1 MSTSVRKGGLF
12 ARPGRAGQLPILS
25 VSQLSAYYG
34 ELRALYD
41 IVFDVNPGE
50 VLAIIGA
57 NGAGKTTLLKAI
69 VGMMNRGKT
78 AHITGTI
85 DFQGRRLDK
94 LTTEKIV
101 ETGVTMV
108 PEGRMLFSRMTVIEN
123 LLVGAYLPE
132 KQPRAKQKL
141 AEMFEFFPRLAER
154 RDQVVSQMSGGE
166 QQMVAIAR
174 ALMSDPSLVLFDELS
189 LGLAPII
196 LDDIYGKLREIN
208 RMGVTC
214 VVIEQDIS
222 RALAVANQSSCDARG
237 SRRAR
242 RGARQL
248 IERRD
253 HRRLFWYTRYD
264 RGRRRVTDADIYWAV
279 IDILNGLLTGTLIG
293 GYYAMLAIG
302 LALSFGVMRLVNLAH
317 GEFLVIGAYLSA
329 AILQVLKFP
338 PFFVLIIVV
347 PIMFVIGYALQR
359 LLLNRVSD
367 TSDGAA
373 RHVFQFWPNGAH
385 PCDLRSS
392 IAISHLLFSIFAS
405 DAKTIPNALAFSA
418 IHLTDDL
425 SISLLKFIFFWMTIV
440 LLILLQLFSRQ
451 PISGERSARLPTAQ
465 LMQP

>member
-57 NGAGKTTLLKAI
+57 NGAGKTTLLKSI

-101 ETGVTMV
+101 EAGVTMV

-123 LLVGAYLPE
+123 LLIGAYLPE
-132 KQPRAKQKL
+132 KQVRAKHKI

-154 RDQVVSQMSGGE
+154 RDQVVSQMSGCE

-174 ALMSDPSLVLFDELS
+174 SLMSDPSLVLFDELS

-196 LDDIYGKLREIN
+196 LNDIYEKVQEIN

-214 VVIEQDIS
+214 VVIEQDVS
-222 RALAVANQSSCDARG
+222 RALAVANHVLVMLEGRVVLE
-237 SRRAR
+237 
-242 RGARQL
+242 GAPDSL
-248 IERRD
+248 SKGEI
-253 HRRLFWYTRYD
+253 
-264 RGRRRVTDADIYWAV
+264 TDAYF
-279 IDILNGLLTGTLIG
+279 GTRSTTTGG
-293 GYYAMLAIG
+293 GA
-302 LALSFGVMRLVNLAH
+302 
-317 GEFLVIGAYLSA
+317 
-329 AILQVLKFP
+329 
-338 PFFVLIIVV
+338 
-347 PIMFVIGYALQR
+347 
-359 LLLNRVSD
+359 
-367 TSDGAA
+367 
-373 RHVFQFWPNGAH
+373 
-385 PCDLRSS
+385 
-392 IAISHLLFSIFAS
+392 
-405 DAKTIPNALAFSA
+405 
-418 IHLTDDL
+418 
-425 SISLLKFIFFWMTIV
+425 
-440 LLILLQLFSRQ
+440 
-451 PISGERSARLPTAQ
+451 
-465 LMQP
+465 